1 MNSQFR
7 NKEPLGRQ
15 WKAMGMLVLIAL
27 SAALFSTS
35 VLAQQSGSISGQ
47 VTDSSDGSAIEGVLV
62 EARSSNLPGVRT
74 SESSE
79 NGDYRLPLLPPGTYT
94 LKFTL
99 SDDSTR
105 LREIE
110 VLLQQ
115 NSTVDLAVNYSSD
128 ASSLEEVMV
137 MGSALNTDAGEGS
150 ISGTINYEVF
160 DSLPVGQEYRD
171 LVKLVPG
178 VQYSEDTIRG
188 PSAGGN
194 GQDNSYQF
202 DGVDV
207 SLPLFGTLSAEP
219 STHDIDQ
226 VSIIRGGAKAIGFNR
241 SGGFTI
247 NTISKSGTDEFHGEA
262 SYQTQTAG
270 MTGDRDN
277 ASVSQFKE
285 DKEWITAS
293 LSGPIWKDKLYFYGS
308 YYRPTVT
315 RDNRSNAYGAVPNYK
330 SVRDEYFAKFTFA
343 VTDNILLDASYRTSD
358 RTGENVS
365 VGAFEAASASEGE
378 EATLD
383 IGIVEATW
391 VISDVSSAYAKYT
404 YFQNDT
410 AGLPGTLFNFP
421 TSIGDSLGINNL
433 DQQGYFNVPTFRDG
447 ADAYNAFVAPLI
459 NQYGFSENG
468 VQTGGGAVGGAPTI
482 NEQNFSRESIEF
494 GWDYSIMATNV
505 THDLHMGVHMEEI
518 EEELMRSSN
527 GWGSITVPGGRVTN
541 DDGVPVYYVARL
553 SQMSINDGS
562 GALIPPII
570 SSSKTREVEV
580 NDTISWK
587 NFQFNIGVLFSNDRL
602 YGQGLK
608 KNNNNISGFEEAIGH
623 RYLMKDIKMSD
634 MIQPRLGVNWDINDR
649 TSVFANYARYN
660 PSANSLARAASWA
673 RNLARDID
681 MQFDENGNFL
691 SIDPVRSSSGKVF
704 QKGIEP
710 RYIDEFLLG
719 VVYQATDSLTTR
731 AHVRY
736 RKGRNFWEDTNN
748 NARVRYDPPAG
759 IPQELYVPNLDEI
772 RAEIGG
778 SSYVIAQL
786 DDAHTDYYELNLEA
800 EYVTDKFYVQGS
812 YVYSEYTGNF
822 DQDNTTTS
830 NDANAFI
837 GSSFIADGAGRQL
850 WNFRNGTLRGDRPH
864 QFKLYG
870 SYVVPWNASV
880 GAYFVY
886 QSGQP
891 WEAWDVEVYRQYTSS
906 SSDTSRYAE
915 PAGSRRTGSHNQ
927 LDLNY
932 TQNFYFGGDG
942 RYAVQ
947 LRADLFNVFDNQT
960 GYNVQPKVN
969 SAGFGD
975 PRSYYNPRRLQ
986 LMAKF
991 IF

>member
-1 MNSQFR
+1 MNRQFR
-7 NKEPLGRQ
+7 NSETFGRQ
-15 WKAMGMLVLIAL
+15 WKALGMLMLLAI
-27 SAALFSTS
+27 SAVMFSTS
-35 VLAQQSGSISGQ
+35 ALAQQSGSITGRI
-47 VTDSSDGSAIEGVLV
+47 TDASDGSPISGISV
-62 EARSSNLPGVRT
+62 EARSSKLPGVRT
-74 SESSE
+74 SETSE
-79 NGDYRLPLLPPGTYT
+79 NGDYRLPLLPPGRYT
-94 LKFTL
+94 LKYTL

-105 LREIE
+105 LRETE

-115 NSTVDLAVNYSSD
+115 NSTVDLAIDYSDS
-128 ASSLEEVMV
+128 SGSLEEVMV
-137 MGSALNTDAGEGS
+137 MGSAINSESGEGS
-150 ISGTINYEVF
+150 ISGTIDYEVF
-160 DSLPVGQEYRD
+160 DALPVGQEYRD

-178 VQYSEDTIRG
+178 VQYSEDTVRG

-194 GQDNSYQF
+194 GQDNAYQF

-219 STHDIDQ
+219 STHDIEQ

-270 MTGDRDN
+270 MTGDRDSD
-277 ASVSQFKE
+277 SVSQFKE

-315 RDNRSNAYGAVPNYK
+315 RDNRSNAYGPVPNYK
-330 SVRDEYFAKFTFA
+330 SVRDEYFAKLTFA
-343 VTDNILLDASYRTSD
+343 VTDNLLLDASYRTSD

-365 VGAFEAASASEGE
+365 VGSFEAASAALGE

-383 IGIVEATW
+383 IGIVEANW
-391 VISDVSSAYAKYT
+391 IINDVSSAYAKYT

-410 AGLPGTLFNFP
+410 AGVPDTLFNIP
-421 TSIGDSLGINNL
+421 TTIGGSLDLNNL
-433 DQQGYFNVPTFRDG
+433 DQQGYFNVPSPLDG
-447 ADAYNAFVAPLI
+447 EDAYNAFIQPLI
-459 NQYGFSENG
+459 NQYGYSDNG

-482 NEQNFSRESIEF
+482 NEQNFSREAIEF
-494 GWDYSIMATNV
+494 GWDYSIMTANV
-505 THDLHMGVHMEEI
+505 THDLHMGVQLEEI
-518 EEELMRSSN
+518 EEELIRGSN

-541 DDGVPVYYVARL
+541 DAGVPVYYVARL
-553 SQMSINDGS
+553 SQMSITDGG
-562 GALIPPII
+562 GALIPPIV
-570 SSSKTREVEV
+570 SSSKSRSVEV

-587 NFQFNIGVLFSNDRL
+587 NFQFNIGILFSNDRL

-608 KNNNNISGFEEAIGH
+608 KNKDNYSGFEQAIGH

-649 TSVFANYARYN
+649 WSAFANYARYN

-681 MQFDENGNFL
+681 MQFDENGDFL

-710 RYIDEFLLG
+710 RYIDEYLLG
-719 VVYQATDSLTTR
+719 VVFQATDALTTR

-748 NARVRYDPPAG
+748 TARVNYDPPPG
-759 IPQELYVPNLDEI
+759 IPQELYVPDLDLI

-786 DDAHTDYYELNLEA
+786 DNAHTDYYELNLEA
-800 EYVTDKFYVQGS
+800 EYVSDKFYVQGS

-822 DQDNTTTS
+822 DQDNTTTA
-830 NDANAFI
+830 NDANSFI

-850 WNFRNGTLRGDRPH
+850 WNYRNGTLRGDRPH
-864 QFKLYG
+864 QFKVYG
-870 SYVVPWNASV
+870 SYLMPWNATV

-915 PAGSRRTGSHNQ
+915 KAGSRRTDSHNQ

-942 RYAVQ
+942 RYAIQ

-960 GYNVQPKVN
+960 GYNIQNKVN